1 VPVRRVGLARGC
13 IGHTV
18 VGMARLCE
26 ACGAANAKGRS
37 PYCLYCGMQP
47 RVRADAPIDADGL
60 AKKPASRWHMARQ
73 SLWLIGPAVA
83 ALLFAHPW
91 TG

>member
-1 VPVRRVGLARGC
+1 
-13 IGHTV
+13 
-18 VGMARLCE
+18 
-26 ACGAANAKGRS
+26 
-37 PYCLYCGMQP
+37 MQP